1 MVANNIAELWR
12 QNPLTLSIEL
22 TAVGKQRM
30 PQATHMVTAP
40 SRTLR
45 LRPRHRPIDLLSQP
59 LPRHFPL
66 TNLSSPLYL
75 HFFRARSLSLSFFYS
90 SCSFCFHGPS
100 VIFPFFRG

>member
-1 MVANNIAELWR
+1 
-12 QNPLTLSIEL
+12 
-22 TAVGKQRM
+22 
-30 PQATHMVTAP
+30 MVTAP
-40 SRTLR
+40 SRISR

-75 HFFRARSLSLSFFYS
+75 HFFRALSLSLYFFYS
-90 SCSFCFHGPS
+90 SCSFFFHGLS